1 MTVGGKGGEA
11 WERWH
16 GQVRNVRLLQTM
28 LGILGRVILCRGD
41 SRKIKT
47 AVNLVRAKEPIC
59 TFKIELADL

>member
-1 MTVGGKGGEA
+1 MTKGGKGGEA

-16 GQVRNVRLLQTM
+16 GQVRNVRLLETM

-47 AVNLVRAKEPIC
+47 EMPNTWNTLEK
-59 TFKIELADL
+59 F

>member
-1 MTVGGKGGEA
+1 MVTV
-11 WERWH
+11 
-16 GQVRNVRLLQTM
+16 L
-28 LGILGRVILCRGD
+28 D